1 MAAEGAP
8 SPAVYQFE
16 EIGADLER
24 PPFSALRAL
33 QAVGILVAPK
43 GWQHLDMNARR
54 TLTDEG
60 HRERVD
66 LLAIRS
72 VANAIPANQLKLVS
86 RSVDPPANEVPPE
99 LLRALGPQRAIPL
112 AEWGALAS
120 LDRFVLASLTYNT
133 RLLWRALDELERRG
147 KLQRRRGAWAG
158 SVARCEIK
166 MRPEVFAQLM
176 GAEFLQGRALVL
188 ARGAGRRAARKASE
202 TFDLQSET
210 EVGPIELDWGVL
222 DQPGGMLWQAHVS
235 GWDGAFLPA
244 ASLQAVVTA
253 AVAICDMIKELDPKA
268 AITIANIA
276 EEPWLVGNDGPADL
290 ATRLYAKPSK
300 PTAQPQPAAPGR
312 GETIRMDS
320 PLARVAAPAAPA
332 ANAAPPAN
340 AARVAPASPASPP
353 APAPPAASPSK
364 QVQRMSTVAKGK
376 KPQETLDETVQIE
389 RFKADQRPL
398 IAVVVAVGL
407 AGAGL
412 LGYMLGR

>member
-1 MAAEGAP
+1 
-8 SPAVYQFE
+8 
-16 EIGADLER
+16 
-24 PPFSALRAL
+24 
-33 QAVGILVAPK
+33 
-43 GWQHLDMNARR
+43 
-54 TLTDEG
+54 
-60 HRERVD
+60 
-66 LLAIRS
+66 
-72 VANAIPANQLKLVS
+72 VANASPANQLKLVS